1 MYKHY
6 QHIHLVAIGGI
17 GMSGIAELLLNQGYT
32 VTGSDLKMNPSCER
46 LKSLGAKVFEGHASK
61 QINGA
66 DVVVFSSAV
75 GPDNPEVVAA
85 VEAHIPVIPRAEM
98 LAELARLKY
107 GIAVAGAHG
116 KTTTS
121 TMIGSVLAHGDL
133 DPTLIVGGRLE
144 VLGSSNTRLGEGE
157 FLVAEADESDGS
169 FMKLS
174 PTIAVVTNIDD
185 EHMNFYRNIEHL
197 RYTFLDFLNKVPFY
211 GLGVICLDDANLQM
225 LMPSLTKR
233 HLTYGFSAQANIRA
247 LEVKVEG
254 LGVSFSV
261 IYRGE
266 ALGRIELPVPGRHNV
281 LNALAAVGVG
291 LELRL
296 SFDQIGAG
304 LARMG
309 GIERRFQVRGE
320 RDGVTVI
327 DDYAHHP
334 TEIEATLETLRA
346 CLPNRRLLVIFQP
359 HRHTRT
365 DALMER
371 FATAFYGAHEL
382 VILPIYSAGERPG
395 RYTSADMAQEVR
407 DHGHQAVRCAAG
419 PEELGHV
426 LAANLRPGDVL
437 VTLGAGNVWRLGQAY
452 LEGEL
457 VK

>member
-225 LMPSLTKR
+225 LIPSLTKR

-266 ALGRIELPVPGRHNV
+266 AQGRIELSVPGRHNV

-309 GIERRFQVRGE
+309 SIERRFQVRGE
-320 RDGVTVI
+320 REGVTVI

-346 CLPNRRLLVIFQP
+346 CLPNRRLLVVFQP

-382 VILPIYSAGERPG
+382 VILPIYPAGERPG
-395 RYTSADMAQEVR
+395 RYTAADMAQEVR
-407 DHGHQAVRCAAG
+407 DHGHQAVRYAAD

-426 LAANLRPGDVL
+426 LAASLRPGDVL
-437 VTLGAGNVWRLGQAY
+437 VTLGAGNVWRQGQAY